1 MCIVTVIVSL
11 GGPYIFTVS
20 DWPYGAMKAII
31 IGLILIFYF
40 TGIYMRPSD
49 RDIEI
54 TGRLQELINPK

>member
-20 DWPYGAMKAII
+20 DWPYWAMKAII
-31 IGLILIFYF
+31 IAFIIFFYYK
-40 TGIYMRPSD
+40 GSYMRPSN

-54 TGRLQELINPK
+54 TERLQDLINPE